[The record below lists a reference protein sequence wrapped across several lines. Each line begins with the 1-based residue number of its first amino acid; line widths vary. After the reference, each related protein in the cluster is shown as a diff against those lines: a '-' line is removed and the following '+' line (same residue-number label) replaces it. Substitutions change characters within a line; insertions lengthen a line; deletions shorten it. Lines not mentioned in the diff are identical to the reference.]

1 MNLGMAGF
9 AKSHQ
14 VLSIMRAALGEGLHM
29 VYLLGWCVDTV
40 LKAPL
45 TKRVGSSIAVT
56 DTFPCTSVATFGIWV
71 SVVLLVAFGFL
82 LFMLRTEASVCQ
94 IRATGIGAGTFWFSW
109 HRIPPSVWV

>member
-1 MNLGMAGF
+1 MRETPRPFPGDFTVEKWTALPVVPAVAVFRMNLGMAGF

-14 VLSIMRAALGEGLHM
+14 VLSIVRAALGEGLHM

-56 DTFPCTSVATFGIWV
+56 DTFPCTSVAT
-71 SVVLLVAFGFL
+71 LAFGS
-82 LFMLRTEASVCQ
+82 RSY
-94 IRATGIGAGTFWFSW
+94 FS
-109 HRIPPSVWV
+109 